1 MPRRDWKARLEIASC
16 GFRYFCMTLTRVA
29 ETLCETVG
37 LPPVPVMV
45 NGYVPRPTLACTV
58 TVSVVLVPLA
68 GFGLKL
74 PVAPEGRPVTVKF
87 TGAVKPPVGV
97 IVTV

>member
-1 MPRRDWKARLEIASC
+1 
-16 GFRYFCMTLTRVA
+16 V
-29 ETLCETVG
+29 
-37 LPPVPVMV
+37 LP
-45 NGYVPRPTLACTV
+45 ATV
-58 TVSVVLVPLA
+58 TVSVVLVVVA

-74 PVAPEGRPVTVKF
+74 PLAPEGRPPTVKL